1 MSGNFKVPFLLSK
14 RNSLAIE
21 LLLNAKSAANN
32 ASKARTISDFIE
44 NYDSVLENFEKLSA
58 LDGKVTSVKGNC
70 FADYCRLKSEYQK
83 HLHDAI
89 DRSGDSIVE
98 NSKGIYK
105 YEKDHTRQCALK
117 FNNDIYYYSGKMD
130 KENLD
135 FAKAKYRFVCYECRL
150 EELLPFEKKTIPDGY
165 DSLFCEAVEQCFEAK
180 QASVSLLQRRL
191 KLNYSRAAKIIDTM
205 EDAGIV
211 GPFIGSTPRKILIS
225 KAQWEQMELSP
236 PGFTIPEKRINETE
250 IIAQENDRRRQQ
262 QGLSVVDFELQKA
275 DCMDGHTFEH
285 WCADLLKKNGFINVE
300 VTQGSG
306 DQGVDVLA
314 QKDGIRYAIQ
324 FKCYSS
330 DLGNTPVQEVSAGK
344 TIYRCHVGAVMTN
357 RFFTSGAMV
366 AADATGTLLWDRNT
380 LKKFIDKANKE

>member
-14 RNSLAIE
+14 RNSLAVE
-21 LLLNAKSAANN
+21 LLLNAKSAANGAN
-32 ASKARTISDFIE
+32 KARTISDFIE
-44 NYDSVLENFEKLSA
+44 SYDSVLKNFEKLSVMN
-58 LDGKVTSVKGNC
+58 GKVTSVKGNC
-70 FADYCRLKSEYQK
+70 FADYFRLKAEYQK

-98 NSKGIYK
+98 NSKGLYK
-105 YEKDHTRQCALK
+105 YDKNYTKQCALK
-117 FNNDIYYYSGKMD
+117 FKNDIDYYSGKMN

-150 EELLPFEKKTIPDGY
+150 EELLPLKKKTIPDGY
-165 DSLFCEAVEQCFEAK
+165 DPLFCEAVEQCFEAD
-180 QASVSLLQRRL
+180 QASISLLQRRL

-205 EDAGIV
+205 EAAGIV
-211 GPFIGSTPRKILIS
+211 GPFIDSAPREFLIS
-225 KAQWEQMELSP
+225 KSQWDQMELP
-236 PGFTIPEKRINETE
+236 PLGFAIPENRINETE
-250 IIAQENDRRRQQ
+250 IIVQENNWRRQQ

-275 DCMDGHTFEH
+275 DCMDGHTFEY

-306 DQGVDVLA
+306 DQGVDILA
-314 QKDGIRYAIQ
+314 QKDGIKYAIQ
-324 FKCYSS
+324 CKCYSS

-357 RFFTSGAMV
+357 RFFTSGATV

-380 LKKFIDKANKE
+380 LKEFINKANKE